1 MATLSFTCPKCQRQH
16 DRVKTEMAGFKVR
29 CQCGHVFRLGPK
41 QEPTP
46 SKTKAAPSKPVTAKP
61 AAARPVKPS
70 AAKKPPVDDP
80 EIDKLLQPRD
90 VSESDSFDDFDDSG
104 VLDQIIAASNAPPA
118 NPTAAAEVDELIRSP
133 RFKTSSTNKATPAGE
148 IQPAAKSK
156 PTKNTPQPSE
166 ETTSAT
172 ASATSPA
179 IKDYSVDDLL
189 GGFDTPDTAAPES
202 KLSTPTTGDDDLLEP
217 LDDDLLEPM
226 DDDILEP
233 IIEEQEIL
241 EPIIPSAVP
250 PQGVYVPT
258 PAPLAMLSDPNAPLT
273 DPSLPLPGHVPGAP
287 PHLLDASNPYATPSL
302 AGPYVPSAGKPRNRR
317 RGARGPTVALTIPGI
332 FLIVIGVTNL
342 LLMAFLFF
350 VDIAATSSD
359 FGMQQSRFNNNP
371 FSNNPFDQGAGRRS
385 GYAAGRL
392 AGASIM
398 RVAQVGLCIATILGG
413 IAMAKASGFRTA
425 LVGSIVA
432 LVPLCT
438 PLDCVLVEPA
448 VGLWALIVICVMK
461 DQFTN

>member
-1 MATLSFTCPKCQRQH
+1 
-16 DRVKTEMAGFKVR
+16 MAGVKVR

-41 QEPTP
+41 QKPTP
-46 SKTKAAPSKPVTAKP
+46 SSTKPAQTQPTKPVV
-61 AAARPVKPS
+61 ARPAKPS
-70 AAKKPPVDDP
+70 ASKKPPIDAA

-90 VSESDSFDDFDDSG
+90 VSDSDSFDDFDDSG

-118 NPTAAAEVDELIRSP
+118 NPSAAAEVDELIRTP
-133 RFKTSSTNKATPAGE
+133 RFKTASTAKAKPTEKNNPT
-148 IQPAAKSK
+148 AAKSK
-156 PTKNTPQPSE
+156 PAKHSPPPSKETISTAASATPQPV
-166 ETTSAT
+166 
-172 ASATSPA
+172 
-179 IKDYSVDDLL
+179 KDYSVDDLL
-189 GGFDTPDTAAPES
+189 GGFDTPETAAPRS
-202 KLSTPTTGDDDLLEP
+202 KPSTPTLGDEDLLEP
-217 LDDDLLEPM
+217 LDDDILEPI

-233 IIEEQEIL
+233 IIEEQGIL
-241 EPIIPSAVP
+241 EPIIQSAAP

-258 PAPLAMLSDPNAPLT
+258 PMPSDLNAPLT
-273 DPSLPLPGHVPGAP
+273 DPSLPLPGHAPGTP
-287 PHLLDASNPYATPSL
+287 SHLLNTNNPYATPSV
-302 AGPYVPSAGKPRNRR
+302 AGPYVPSPGRPRKRR
-317 RGARGPTVALTIPGI
+317 RGARGPTAALTIPGI
-332 FLIVIGVTNL
+332 FLIVIGAINL

-350 VDIAATSSD
+350 VDIAATTSD

-371 FSNNPFDQGAGRRS
+371 FSNSPFDQGVGRRS
-385 GYAAGRL
+385 RTRSSYAAGRL

-448 VGLWALIVICVMK
+448 VGLWALIVVCVMK